1 MWISRLVP
9 CLLGD
14 GWWELKEP
22 IYMNPSYAI
31 STQIDNK
38 LLKRASQLV
47 VRNVFFSRN
56 CSLYLRPKT
65 LYDGIFETK
74 LWGFFFFPSFY
85 SFWEVLKKFTPVWS
99 PSSNP
104 FGPTKRSLSEI
115 TKHFSLNFV
124 WFVLRTACF
133 VLLYGSSLSKVTF
146 VQCGK
151 EADRGVNMSW

>member
-14 GWWELKEP
+14 GWWESKEP

-47 VRNVFFSRN
+47 VRNVFFLEIAVFICDQKLFMMVSLKPN
-56 CSLYLRPKT
+56 C
-65 LYDGIFETK
+65 
-74 LWGFFFFPSFY
+74 GFFFFSSFY
-85 SFWEVLKKFTPVWS
+85 SFWEVLKKFTPMRS

-115 TKHFSLNFV
+115 TKHFSLNFA